1 MVFFCCLVK
10 RDNEKGQMKG
20 DDFDNDWNVFNTLK
34 IYNED
39 KKAIT

>member
-1 MVFFCCLVK
+1 MVFFCCLDK
-10 RDNEKGQMKG
+10 RSYEKGQMKG
-20 DDFDNDWNVFNTLK
+20 DVFDNDWNVFNTLK

>member
-10 RDNEKGQMKG
+10 RDNEKGQMNG
-20 DDFDNDWNVFNTLK
+20 GVFDNDWNVFNTLK

>member
-1 MVFFCCLVK
+1 MVFFCCLFK
-10 RDNEKGQMKG
+10 RSNEKGQMKG
-20 DDFDNDWNVFNTLK
+20 YVFDNDWNVFNTLK